1 MCGRYSLFTPPDELA
16 ERFSVDVP
24 DGFPVRYNAAPGQ
37 QLPVITADD
46 PDRLTHQKWGLVPSW
61 SDDDSGGL
69 INARSETVHEKPA
82 FREAYRSRRCLVPAD
97 GFYEWVETEGSGGKR
112 PYRVA
117 LKDDEPFA
125 MAGLWERWTPEQK
138 QTGLG
143 DFGDGG
149 PDRSVE
155 PVETFTV
162 LTTEPNGVVSDLH
175 HRMAVLL
182 EPGEEERWL
191 TEEDPRELFE
201 PYPADRMRAYP
212 VSTLVNDPSN
222 DSPQLVE
229 PVDG

>member
-16 ERFSVDVP
+16 DRFGVDVP
-24 DGFPVRYNAAPGQ
+24 ADFPARYNAAPGQ
-37 QLPVITADD
+37 QLPVVTADH
-46 PDRLTHQKWGLVPSW
+46 PDRLTHQKWGLIPSW
-61 SDDDSGGL
+61 SDDGTGGL

-97 GFYEWVETEGSGGKR
+97 GFYEWVEAEDGGGKR

-117 LKDDEPFA
+117 LADDEPFA
-125 MAGLWERWTPEQK
+125 MAGLWERWTPSEK

-143 DFGDGG
+143 DFGGGG

-162 LTTEPNGVVSDLH
+162 LTTEPNELVADLH

-191 TEEDPRELFE
+191 TEEDPRDLFE

-212 VSTLVNDPSN
+212 VSRLVNDPSN

-229 PVDG
+229 PVEG